1 MHEQEREPGIV
12 TGIFQCSVWNGRVF
26 SCVLH
31 LFHQVFIPGLQ
42 PVTAQV
48 IGDPWLPGGAWSWL
62 EFFLTSIS
70 SVLWVLPL
78 CA

>member
-48 IGDPWLPGGAWSWL
+48 IGDPWLCGDAWS
-62 EFFLTSIS
+62 
-70 SVLWVLPL
+70 
-78 CA
+78 